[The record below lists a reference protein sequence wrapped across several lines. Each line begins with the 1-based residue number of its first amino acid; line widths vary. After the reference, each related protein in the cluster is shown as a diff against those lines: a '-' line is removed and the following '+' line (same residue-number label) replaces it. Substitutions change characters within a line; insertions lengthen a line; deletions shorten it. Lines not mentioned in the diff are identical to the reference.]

1 MSEDFI
7 IASTPDLPTLC
18 IFPYTATATPAPEID
33 SSETLAS
40 SKHLYAQSQNRSKS
54 PGSRSKTSLQSNA
67 DLRIASARRLENH
80 VNGHWEDIF
89 KFSLSILPVL
99 AWPIFA
105 VVVWAGA
112 ISAFSVLQS
121 NPWKELPSNSAYV
134 MIITIVLN
142 LLLAFRTSAA
152 YDRYAE
158 GRKLWSKL
166 YFHIFNLARYVTV
179 YDHASTAAEIEA
191 KHDALHLLSKLPSVV
206 MDQLRAEPF
215 KQMNEKLN
223 SSVPDVTETE
233 DNVSKS
239 NEYRHADTSTNT
251 PGAFL
256 SSSEILQEVQTY
268 IFSRPYSRDVTPFP
282 FYSWISKIQDQIS
295 QLDRV
300 KTTPSPLAYTIHLY
314 QATLFY
320 LGGIPFVTIRD
331 CGPYL
336 TVIISA
342 IVAFVFLGMLAIADE
357 IEQPFG
363 DDVRDLPLEKY
374 CAEIE
379 AAVEFAIERDRNKPA
394 RGEGLWGQPC
404 GLIPRKADEE

>member
-7 IASTPDLPTLC
+7 IASTLELPTLS
-18 IFPYTATATPAPEID
+18 IFPYAATAAPEID

-40 SKHLYAQSQNRSKS
+40 SKHLDARSQHRSKS

-67 DLRIASARRLENH
+67 DLRIASARHLENH

-89 KFSLSILPVL
+89 KVSLSIVPVL

-112 ISAFSVLQS
+112 VSAFSILEL
-121 NPWKELPSNSAYV
+121 NPWKDLPSNSAYV

-142 LLLAFRTSAA
+142 LLLAFRTSVA

-179 YDHASTAAEIEA
+179 YDNATTAAEIEA
-191 KHDALHLLSKLPSVV
+191 KHDALHLLSKLASVV
-206 MDQLRAEPF
+206 MDHLRAEPLE
-215 KQMNEKLN
+215 QMNEKPNL
-223 SSVPDVTETE
+223 SVPDVTETE
-233 DNVSKS
+233 ENVSKS
-239 NEYRHADTSTNT
+239 NEYRLADTSTNT

-268 IFSRPYSRDVTPFP
+268 ILSRPYSRDATPYP
-282 FYSWISKIQDQIS
+282 FYWWISGIQDQIS
-295 QLDRV
+295 QLDRI

-320 LGGIPFVTIRD
+320 LGGIPFVTVRD
-331 CGPYL
+331 CGAWL
-336 TVIISA
+336 TIVISA

-379 AAVEFAIERDRNKPA
+379 AAVEFAIERDRHKTA
-394 RGEGLWGQPC
+394 KGEALWGQPC